1 MIDWIP
7 TVGFDIGI
15 LFPQKTVR
23 TNTEGTASEVVDTGA
38 ASAGITDV
46 DDAKTEGLVVATNDD
61 DAQKGRLFIYKFP
74 LDHELAIPHLTIS
87 DDNDWQPF
95 ANFGNKII
103 IMDINKDGKNDLL
116 VTAPTSKWNDLP
128 EVGHV
133 HLFMNTGSDP
143 FSTSKSFIIRG
154 EPIAH
159 SFFGWNAESAGDLDG
174 DGVNGENFYL

>member
-7 TVGFDIGI
+7 TVGFDIGP
-15 LFPQKTVR
+15 LFTTQSTD
-23 TNTEGTASEVVDTGA
+23 TSTEA
-38 ASAGITDV
+38 
-46 DDAKTEGLVVATNDD
+46 LVVATNDD
-61 DAQKGRLFIYKFP
+61 DHQRGKLFIYKFP
-74 LDHELAIPHLTIS
+74 LEDEQAAPHLTIEDS
-87 DDNDWQPF
+87 KWQPF
-95 ANFGNKII
+95 TNFGNKII
-103 IMDINKDGKNDLL
+103 IMDINKDEKNDLL

-133 HLFMNTGSDP
+133 HIFINTGSDP

-174 DGVNGENFYL
+174 DGVNGENFYLKFISVQTK